1 MTVSFRSAKRHA
13 HSPKRSRVTVLRT
26 NPFQPFPAM
35 THEIPKSFR
44 FLIECI
50 PQERKISAGQAF
62 NVPLRHTT
70 GHLRKQQSQDK
81 GACIVIGAIPFPI
94 IRHVENSMLE
104 NSRVIGHPKEV
115 IEL

>member
-1 MTVSFRSAKRHA
+1 MTVIFRSAKRHS

-26 NPFQPFPAM
+26 DLFQPFPAM
-35 THEIPKSFR
+35 THKIPKALR

-50 PQERKISAGQAF
+50 PQERKIKAGQAF
-62 NVPLRHTT
+62 NVAVRHAT

-81 GACIVIGAIPFPI
+81 GACIVIGAMPFPVI
-94 IRHVENSMLE
+94 WHIENSVLE
-104 NSRVIGHPKEV
+104 NSGVLGHPKKV